1 MSEATTAQLSLIVAL
16 ISLCAPV
23 LTTLANIGYQLL
35 VRHLDQK
42 QKKYDE
48 QIKPIENIYIGYL
61 SALGKAVADTVN
73 NRSEYGKYFPLVLL
87 YVPEEKRKLFIDLDK
102 YILSFSEIKNVD
114 STYNEVISIVQTELA
129 KLYTRRK

>member
-23 LTTLANIGYQLL
+23 LTTLANIGYQLW

-73 NRSEYGKYFPLVLL
+73 NRSD
-87 YVPEEKRKLFIDLDK
+87 KLFIDLDK

-114 STYNEVISIVQTELA
+114 ATYNEVISIVQTELA